1 MLENIINADG
11 IAFEVALEALGQS
24 LQPFIQ
30 AISAERKKEKP
41 STVMIEYYEARK
53 RALEDLQE
61 SIAPDDMD
69 AVRRIFDKTAAFRI
83 N

>member
-24 LQPFIQ
+24 RQPFMQ
-30 AISAERKKEKP
+30 AISAENKKEKP
-41 STVMIEYYEARK
+41 STVMIEYYKARI
-53 RALEDLQE
+53 RALDNLQE
-61 SIAPDDMD
+61 SITPDDMD
-69 AVRRIFDKTAAFRI
+69 AVRRIFDKEAAFRI